1 MVKTP
6 EHRTTLA
13 RGPGLRDTLAALRQ
27 GGTTAHAEIKQALV
41 RAEACKSGFHAFSVI
56 DWERALKAAADS
68 DRRYAAGQPRP
79 LEGLPIAVKDLIDT
93 RGIETRYGSAAY
105 LGHVPAADAEVVQT
119 LVERGAIV
127 VGKTTTHEFAW
138 GVTTSSAAFGD
149 TMNPLDTHRIP
160 GGSSGGTAAAIAGGA
175 VAAGLGTD
183 TGGSVRIP
191 AALCGVAGFKPTLGA
206 LPTRGIFP
214 LAPTL
219 DHPGILGR
227 GVDDIIVLAEAF
239 GIAIPDSDA
248 WLSARLGVLAGIAP
262 VPPEAAVAAAFD
274 DAIARLGNVLTCE
287 ALHAD
292 DLFDGACEAF
302 AGIVLAEAAME
313 HFRRNDAARIAACY
327 SAETQGRLALA
338 GDLVMRDY
346 AKAQQIRHRLVR
358 ALRALLSTVD
368 YLVLPTCPCLAPP
381 HGTDSIAIGR
391 WSGTVRQ
398 ALMGYTA
405 PFNLAGFPAISI
417 PLPARDGALPAAM
430 QVVAR
435 PGDDG
440 ALLKIALE
448 IERLL
453 QTSSSP
459 DHPNLA
465 GSALPS
471 RRSTT

>member
-1 MVKTP
+1 MKTADYRP
-6 EHRTTLA
+6 ALA
-13 RGPGLRDTLAALRQ
+13 PSPGLRGTLAALRH
-27 GGTTAHAEIKQALV
+27 GRTTAHAEIKQALV
-41 RAEACKSGFHAFSVI
+41 RAEACKRDFNAFSVI

-68 DRRYAAGQPRP
+68 DRRYEAGQPRP

-93 RGIETRYGSAAY
+93 RGIETRYGSEAY
-105 LGHVPAADAEVVQT
+105 LGHVPGADAEVVQA

-138 GVTTSSAAFGD
+138 GVTTASAAFGD
-149 TMNPLDTHRIP
+149 TLNPLDTRRIP
-160 GGSSGGTAAAIAGGA
+160 GGSSGGAAAAIAGGA

-219 DHPGILGR
+219 DHPGLLGG

-239 GIAIPDSDA
+239 GIAIPESDA
-248 WLSARLGVLAGIAP
+248 WLSARLGVLAGIPP
-262 VPPEAAVAAAFD
+262 VPPEAAVAAPFD
-274 DAIARLGNVLTCE
+274 DAIARLGKVLSCE
-287 ALHAD
+287 ALPAVN
-292 DLFDGACEAF
+292 LFDGAYEAF

-313 HFRRNDAARIAACY
+313 HFRRNDAARIAASY
-327 SAETQGRLALA
+327 SEATQGRLALA
-338 GDLVMRDY
+338 GDLLMGDY
-346 AKAQQIRHRLVR
+346 AQAQQTRHRLIR

-381 HGTDSIAIGR
+381 HGADSITIDG

-417 PLPARDGALPAAM
+417 PLPARDGSLPAAM

-453 QTSSSP
+453 EAPSSP
-459 DHPNLA
+459 DHNLA
-465 GSALPS
+465 
-471 RRSTT
+471 

>member
-1 MVKTP
+1 MVKAP
-6 EHRTTLA
+6 DYHPAPA
-13 RGPGLRDTLAALRQ
+13 RSPGLRDTLAALRD
-27 GGTTAHAEIKQALV
+27 GRTTAHAQAKQALL
-41 RAEACKSGFHAFSVI
+41 RAEACKSDFHAFSVI

-68 DRRYAAGQPRP
+68 DRRYEAGQPRS

-93 RGIETRYGSAAY
+93 RGIETRYGSEAY
-105 LGHVPAADAEVVQT
+105 LGHVPGIDADVVQA
-119 LVERGAIV
+119 LAERGAIV
-127 VGKTTTHEFAW
+127 IGKTTTHEFAW
-138 GVTTSSAAFGD
+138 GVTTASAAFGD
-149 TMNPLDTHRIP
+149 TLNPLDTARIP
-160 GGSSGGTAAAIAGGA
+160 GGSSGGAAVAIAGGA

-219 DHPGILGR
+219 DHPGLLGG
-227 GVDDIIVLAEAF
+227 GVEDIMVLAEAF
-239 GIAIPDSDA
+239 GIALPESDA
-248 WLSARLGVLAGIAP
+248 WLSARLGVLAGIPP
-262 VPPEAAVAAAFD
+262 VPAEAAVAAAFD
-274 DAIARLGNVLTCE
+274 SAIARLGNVLSCE
-287 ALHAD
+287 PMHAAG
-292 DLFDGACEAF
+292 LFDGAYEAF

-327 SAETQGRLALA
+327 SADTQGRLALA

-346 AKAQQIRHRLVR
+346 ATAQQTRHRLTR

-381 HGTDSIAIGR
+381 HGVDALAIDG

-417 PLPARDGALPAAM
+417 PLPARDGGLPAAM
-430 QVVAR
+430 QIVAR

-440 ALLKIALE
+440 PLLKIALE

-453 QTSSSP
+453 LAPSSP

-465 GSALPS
+465 
-471 RRSTT
+471 